1 MMEDELGIVIG
12 TIKSTEKVKGT
23 NRLHIVKIDVGGK
36 EVQIASGVPGDFEA
50 NSLVGKQVP
59 IKIDVDPVKIRGIE
73 SNARFLAIAGENQ
86 ETVMLFP
93 EKYVPNGSKVW

>member
-1 MMEDELGIVIG
+1 MTENELGIVIG

-23 NRLHIVKIDVGGK
+23 DRLHIIKIDIGDK
-36 EVQIASGVPGDFEA
+36 EVQIASGVPGDFEPNA
-50 NSLVGKQVP
+50 LVGKQVP

-73 SNARFLAIAGENQ
+73 SNARFIAIAGENN

-93 EKYVPNGSKVW
+93 EKSVPNGSKVW